1 MAITQLSVF
10 LENKPGRLAEA
21 VRLLSEAK
29 VNLRALS
36 IADTKDFGI
45 MRIIASETERAKE
58 ALHDYAIV
66 TETPVV
72 AVKMDDEAGAL
83 YHVLRVLER
92 AQINVEYLYAFTAQ
106 SAPSA
111 YVVLRVDDAEHA
123 ESVLKQNGVST
134 LSDAQLAKLL

>member
-1 MAITQLSVF
+1 MAITQISVF

-21 VRLLSEAK
+21 VRRLSEAG

-45 MRIIASETERAKE
+45 MRIIVSEVEKAKQVLGE
-58 ALHDYAIV
+58 YAIV
-66 TETPVV
+66 SETPVV

-92 AQINVEYLYAFTAQ
+92 EQINVEYLYAFTGAKNG
-106 SAPSA
+106 A
-111 YVVLRVDDAEHA
+111 YVVLRVDDANHA
-123 ESVLKQNGVST
+123 ESVLTQNGVTT
-134 LSDAQLAKLL
+134 LSDRELEQLL

>member
-21 VRLLSEAK
+21 VRLLSQAG

-45 MRIIASETERAKE
+45 MRIIVNEPETAKKVLSE
-58 ALHDYAIV
+58 YAIV
-66 TETPVV
+66 SETPVV

-92 AQINVEYLYAFTAQ
+92 DAINVEYLYAFTGAQ
-106 SAPSA
+106 AGA
-111 YVVLRVDDAEHA
+111 YVVLRVDNAEGA
-123 ESVLKQNGVST
+123 ESVLTQNGVTT
-134 LSDAQLAKLL
+134 LNDAELSKLL

>member
-21 VRLLSEAK
+21 VRLLSQAG

-45 MRIIASETERAKE
+45 MRIIVNEPETAKKTLSE
-58 ALHDYAIV
+58 YAIV
-66 TETPVV
+66 SETPVV

-92 AQINVEYLYAFTAQ
+92 DSINVEYLYAFTGAK
-106 SAPSA
+106 SGA
-111 YVVLRVDDAEHA
+111 YVVLRVDHAESA
-123 ESVLKQNGVST
+123 ESVLTQNGVT
-134 LSDAQLAKLL
+134 VLNDAQLRKLL